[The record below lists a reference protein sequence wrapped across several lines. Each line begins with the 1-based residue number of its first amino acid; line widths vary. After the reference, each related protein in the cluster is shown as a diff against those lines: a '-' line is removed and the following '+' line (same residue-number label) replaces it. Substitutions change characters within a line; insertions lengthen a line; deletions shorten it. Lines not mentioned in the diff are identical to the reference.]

1 MMKLIEKDTASP
13 LTEPVGVRDAGQEVT
28 DMCRATSCGQCP
40 QESVQ
45 ALAEEEIKAA

>member
-1 MMKLIEKDTASP
+1 MKLIEKDAASP
-13 LTEPVGVRDAGQEVT
+13 LTEPVGVRGADQEVT

-40 QESVQ
+40 QEGVQ